1 MADLDI
7 RTRDEELVMNLA
19 NTIDRAEKVVRR
31 NSPAILTGFGVS
43 GTIVTAY
50 LAGVASYRAA
60 NDPHGRDRELDRKE
74 TIRLVW
80 KRYIPAGIS
89 GAVTIGCIIGA
100 TGTANRRTAAA
111 ASAYTVTE
119 RAFSEYRDKVIDQI
133 GETKEQ
139 KVRDELAADHIAS
152 SPPKNSEI
160 LVTGN
165 GNVLCCRALTRSD
178 ISECDMETLRRAQ
191 NDVNAKILQE
201 LYVPLSDFYYLVGLP
216 VTTNSS
222 EIGWNSDKLME
233 LEFSTVLTEDGRPCL
248 SFEYN
253 YVKPI

>member
-1 MADLDI
+1 M
-7 RTRDEELVMNLA
+7 TLA
-19 NTIDRAEKVVRR
+19 NAIDRAEKLVRR

-43 GTIVTAY
+43 GTLVTAY

-60 NDPHGRDRELDRKE
+60 NDLMAQDKELDKKE
-74 TIRLVW
+74 TVRLVW
-80 KRYIPAGIS
+80 KHYIPAGIS

-100 TGTANRRTAAA
+100 TGSANRRTAAA

-119 RAFSEYRDKVIDQI
+119 RAFSEYREKVVEQLGDN
-133 GETKEQ
+133 KEQ
-139 KVRDELAADHIAS
+139 KLRDELAQSHVSDN
-152 SPPKNSEI
+152 PPKNSEI

-165 GNVLCCRALTRSD
+165 GSVLCCELYTKRYFES
-178 ISECDMETLRRAQ
+178 DMETLRRAQ
-191 NDVNAKILQE
+191 NDINAKILQE

-216 VTTNSS
+216 TTTNAS